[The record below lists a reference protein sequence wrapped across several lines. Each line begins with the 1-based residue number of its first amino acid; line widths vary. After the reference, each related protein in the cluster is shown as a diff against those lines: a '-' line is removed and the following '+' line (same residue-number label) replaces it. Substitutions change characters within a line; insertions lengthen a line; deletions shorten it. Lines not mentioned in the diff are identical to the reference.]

1 MLSSIFKSLVLAG
14 FLTAAAAHAGHDH
27 HDTNDIGQI
36 PLSGPNEMPVI
47 FNRPILEKDPYTP
60 SFAGISTFAHLPYLQ
75 CWEEDA
81 NEDYDIAV
89 IGAPYD
95 IGVTFRT
102 GARFGPSGIREGSK
116 RIKGYNNELHINP
129 FKSWAKAVDC
139 GDIPFEPFDS
149 EHAMSQ
155 IESHA
160 KYILSRPS
168 RPTLSKLNNGIPRL
182 ITLGGD
188 HTILLPVLRA
198 MREAHGRPISVIH
211 FDSHL
216 DTWAPEIYNVKAK
229 GSKYNHGNPL
239 YHASKEGLTTNGTS
253 LHVGIRSSLYDKED
267 IARDEALGYRMIKAN
282 DIFTLGV
289 EGISQRIK
297 EILGSPEDALVYLSI
312 DIDVIDPSMAPATG
326 TPETGGFLTREMRYI
341 LRSLYG
347 YNIVGMDVVEVAP
360 AYDTQAQL
368 TTFLASDLIYETMSM
383 MVKYG
388 EDHI

>member
-1 MLSSIFKSLVLAG
+1 M
-14 FLTAAAAHAGHDH
+14 
-27 HDTNDIGQI
+27 
-36 PLSGPNEMPVI
+36 PLL
-47 FNRPILEKDPYTP
+47 FNRPILEKDSYNP

-75 CWEEDA
+75 CWAEDA

-89 IGAPYD
+89 MGAPYD

-102 GARFGPSGIREGSK
+102 GARFGPSAIREGSK

-149 EHAMSQ
+149 GHAMSQ

-160 KYILSRPS
+160 KYLLTRPA
-168 RPTLSKLNNGIPRL
+168 RPTHSQLNGGIPRL

-198 MREAHGRPISVIH
+198 MREAHGRPIAVVH

-216 DTWAPEIYNVKAK
+216 DTWAPEIYNVKAR

-239 YHASKEGLTTNGTS
+239 YHASVEGLTTNGTS
-253 LHVGIRSSLYDKED
+253 MHVGIRSSLYDKDD
-267 IARDEALGYRMIKAN
+267 ILRDEQLGFKMIKAN

-289 EGISQRIK
+289 EGISERIR
-297 EILGSPEDALVYLSI
+297 EYLGSPEEVLVYLSI

-347 YNIVGMDVVEVAP
+347 YNIVGTDIVEVAP

-368 TTFLASDLIYETMSM
+368 TSFLAADLIYEIMSM

-388 EDHI
+388 EEHK